1 MAALPVSS
9 VPALLFPSETLSVG
23 PQPENF
29 LPLSLFAPHQAG
41 WQPPALF
48 FHTPAEEPGRSSLE
62 TLGTDLWSRGL
73 LEEDALQRAGSTQVQ
88 SPFCLGG

>member
-1 MAALPVSS
+1 MAALPISS
-9 VPALLFPSETLSVG
+9 VPALLFASETLSVG
-23 PQPENF
+23 PQPVNF

-48 FHTPAEEPGRSSLE
+48 FHTPAKEPGRGSPE

-73 LEEDALQRAGSTQVQ
+73 LEEDALQRAGSAPG
-88 SPFCLGG
+88 SESLCLGG